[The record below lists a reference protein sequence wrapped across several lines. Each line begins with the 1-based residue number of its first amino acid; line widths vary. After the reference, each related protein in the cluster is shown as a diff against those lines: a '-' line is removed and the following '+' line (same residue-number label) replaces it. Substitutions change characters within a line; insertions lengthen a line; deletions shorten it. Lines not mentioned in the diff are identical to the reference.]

1 MTTTLPTKKAI
12 GKLAQARR
20 PRGPLIETKNTP
32 LFYQAVEQMD
42 GWTYPVLGQ
51 QLGLYVKATAMGTIA
66 MSRESHASSTAT
78 KKLIMT
84 LIKKGGG

>member
-42 GWTYPVLGQ
+42 G
-51 QLGLYVKATAMGTIA
+51 
-66 MSRESHASSTAT
+66 
-78 KKLIMT
+78 
-84 LIKKGGG
+84 